1 MAVAFKAM
9 VDWPP
14 KIIPLS
20 TSTAGSALAVP
31 LHIIRATARRTGIRR
46 KRMTH
51 GNHRRDMK
59 PTFSGSLAADLFVGG
74 FGGFLGL
81 LGSFGE
87 ENGAFGEG
95 ALLVAGFEFIKATL
109 DACP

>member
-1 MAVAFKAM
+1 MAVAFTAM

-46 KRMTH
+46 KRMTY

-59 PTFSGSLAADLFVGG
+59 PTFTGSLAADLFVGG
-74 FGGFLGL
+74 FGGFFGFLGKL
-81 LGSFGE
+81 AKRTAPSGKVPFS
-87 ENGAFGEG
+87 
-95 ALLVAGFEFIKATL
+95 
-109 DACP
+109 